1 MSQDPNSALPPIDAG
16 VTPPIGYQTPGTLG
30 PIETNKDARLWGM
43 LCHLGALAG
52 YIIPMGNIIGPLVFW
67 LIKKNDYPFVDEQGK
82 EALNFQIT
90 ATIAILICIPLFFV
104 IIGIP
109 LLFAVGIADL
119 VLVIIATIKANNGE
133 HYRYPFA
140 IRLIK

>member
-1 MSQDPNSALPPIDAG
+1 MSQDPNSAIPPSDPG
-16 VTPPIGYQTPGTLG
+16 VVPPVNYQTPGALA
-30 PIETNKDARLWGM
+30 PIETNKDARLWAM

-67 LIKKNDYPFVDEQGK
+67 LIKRNDYPFVDEQGK

-90 ATIAILICIPLFFV
+90 VLMAAVVCFLLMFV
-104 IIGIP
+104 LIGIP
-109 LLFAVGIADL
+109 LLIALGITDL
-119 VLVIIATIKANNGE
+119 VLVIIAAIKANNGE